1 MSDIREGYYR
11 LQVEKF
17 KAKMENIRAIIQVY
31 NDIIGANPTL
41 VNLIGGYMSTYQ
53 EIGKL
58 HDIIIKSQDD
68 IDYYVKLMTDF
79 ERALKAGYQIIYLI
93 NPHIKNILQ
102 YKKLA
107 DMFQIPE

>member
-11 LQVEKF
+11 LQIEKF
-17 KAKMENIRAIIQVY
+17 KTRMENIRSIIKVY

-41 VNLIGGYMSTYQ
+41 ASYFEKYMSVYS
-53 EIGKL
+53 EISKFQ
-58 HDIIIKSQDD
+58 DIIIKSQED
-68 IDYYVKLMTDF
+68 IDYYVRLITEF
-79 ERALKAGYQIIYLI
+79 ENALKAGYQIIYLI

-107 DMFQIPE
+107 DIFQIPE